1 MLIVSLFSVLVSI
14 LEGKIGPF
22 TCLRSLIQSFYFYL
36 QLRPRFSSTHVLLVM
51 NEA

>member
-22 TCLRSLIQSFYFYL
+22 TCLRSLIQSFFYL